1 MRLRNCCLHEH
12 PPVPEDGRRI
22 RERGS
27 GFGETRRDVA
37 VARHDALVGVDD
49 TRGGVRH
56 HQVIAEA
63 AAASR
68 AAAAAAAAVVVYAV
82 AVVVARVVVPNGLRC
97 VVMAAGVSVGVVV
110 VVVSV
115 GVADAGGILATCR
128 IQHSSE
134 RKHVVV
140 VAAST

>member
-12 PPVPEDGRRI
+12 PPVPEDGRSI

-27 GFGETRRDVA
+27 GFGEPRRDVA
-37 VARHDALVGVDD
+37 VTRHDALVGVDD

-56 HQVIAEA
+56 HQVVAEA

-68 AAAAAAAAVVVYAV
+68 AAAAAAAAVVVVYAV

-97 VVMAAGVSVGVVV
+97 VVMAAGVVVV
-110 VVVSV
+110 VVVVVV

-128 IQHSSE
+128 IQPSSE

-140 VAAST
+140 AAAST